1 MKSPAANSRNRSG
14 IAILEFILVMP
25 VLFLTLLAGVQ
36 FASLM
41 TLNSSL
47 QATAV
52 EAARIASMEC
62 TAGQIDDRINE
73 FLNIHGMSLGPGV
86 SLFVQD
92 STGVIH
98 SSGDGTLTSSHL
110 ATLPAGS
117 TIRAV
122 LVVSMDATPVP
133 NLLESFCL
141 DFSDNQFE
149 LCATR
154 YVVQCECS

>member
-1 MKSPAANSRNRSG
+1 
-14 IAILEFILVMP
+14 MP

-47 QATAV
+47 QATAI
-52 EAARIASMEC
+52 EAARIAAMDCSPM
-62 TAGQIDDRINE
+62 QIDDRINE
-73 FLNIHGMSLGPGV
+73 FLNVHGMSLGPGV
-86 SLFVQD
+86 MLTIQD
-92 STGVIH
+92 DAGVVYQA
-98 SSGDGTLTSSHL
+98 GDGTLTS
-110 ATLPAGS
+110 TLLAGS
-117 TIRAV
+117 PPGSTLRAV

-154 YVVQCECS
+154 FTAECDCS